1 MSIKLCCRSL
11 SACEGGDPLH
21 LLRQRPWR
29 LPWLGPK
36 LLHRG
41 SSFHHS
47 GLRLSA
53 LGNRILL
60 RSWRK
65 NLSYCTEEDD
75 EGGLSNYLRH
85 RKGAAVE
92 SLVLNRVA
100 ENLDDQLCVRNWAG
114 QKPGCSFRCR
124 FSLVTLPRLRG

>member
-1 MSIKLCCRSL
+1 VRVSDLLVLDARPSPARWLRNSFRPAAAHDLQLSL
-11 SACEGGDPLH
+11 SHA
-21 LLRQRPWR
+21 LRRA
-29 LPWLGPK
+29 
-36 LLHRG
+36 
-41 SSFHHS
+41 

-75 EGGLSNYLRH
+75 EGGLSNYLRR
-85 RKGAAVE
+85 RKGAPVE